1 MKNLMEEAVYMSPTV
16 LVEGIIVE
24 AESVAEVGVGV
35 GAVAVAVVHTDIIVV
50 IHLAVCVAEV
60 AVIDTN
66 ETVFDITANHLLTS
80 DNSE

>member
-1 MKNLMEEAVYMSPTV
+1 MKNLMVEAVYMSPTV

-24 AESVAEVGVGV
+24 AESAAEVGVGAGV
-35 GAVAVAVVHTDIIVV
+35 VAVVHTDIIVV

-80 DNSE
+80 DNAE